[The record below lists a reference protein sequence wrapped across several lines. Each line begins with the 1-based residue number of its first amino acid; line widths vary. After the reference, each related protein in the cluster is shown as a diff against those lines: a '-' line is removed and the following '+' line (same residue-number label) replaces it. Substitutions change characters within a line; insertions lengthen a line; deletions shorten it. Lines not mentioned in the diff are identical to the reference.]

1 MRYTVGAGTYFGIPV
16 RIHWTFPLVLAALGA
31 EARIAGTWADAVRVV
46 GLVAAVFLCVILH
59 EFGHGL
65 AARRYGIEVRDI
77 VLLPIGG
84 MARAER
90 IPERPLEEIVVAL
103 AGPAVNFALAA
114 LLLVAVVL
122 VGAPATVGAHPLSD
136 LLVVNLVLGTFNL
149 TPAYPMDGGRVLRA
163 LLALRL
169 PYLRATV
176 VARAVGQAIAQAFI
190 VIGFVDLSFAVL
202 PLIALFIFAGAARE
216 EQMIRAR
223 LAVIPP
229 GKALLRATPA
239 EGG

>member
-46 GLVAAVFLCVILH
+46 GLVAAVFLCVVLH

-65 AARRYGIEVRDI
+65 AARRYGIKVRDI

-90 IPERPLEEIVVAL
+90 IPERPGEEIVVAL

-114 LLLVAVVL
+114 LLGVTVVL
-122 VGAPATVGAHPLSD
+122 VGAPATVGAHPLTD
-136 LLVVNLVLGTFNL
+136 LLAVNLVIATFNL

-163 LLALRL
+163 LLALRF
-169 PYLRATV
+169 PYRRATAI
-176 VARAVGQAIAQAFI
+176 ARAVGQSIAQAFV
-190 VIGFVDLSFAVL
+190 VIGFVELSFAVL
-202 PLIALFIFAGAARE
+202 PLIAVFIFVGAARE
-216 EQMIRAR
+216 EQMICAR
-223 LAVIPP
+223 PA
-229 GKALLRATPA
+229 APA
-239 EGG
+239 EGA